1 MSWLEVDD
9 KELYYK
15 TDVTCWNFI
24 FYIYIY
30 ITHKTNIYLFDY
42 HLKPN
47 NNNNNNN
54 NTPENWKTGGLIR
67 KIKNQINSSRF
78 YSSDDSQF
86 TTI

>member
-1 MSWLEVDD
+1 MSHVEILS
-9 KELYYK
+9 
-15 TDVTCWNFI
+15 F
-24 FYIYIY
+24 IYIY

-47 NNNNNNN
+47 NNNNN
-54 NTPENWKTGGLIR
+54 TPENRKTGGLIR